1 MKKKKDSPTRNS
13 LAFPSAKQMASGATP
28 AKKEIGVFPSKNKT
42 AEAKLQ
48 AQQLIPEGANAVQP
62 AVEISASQR

>member
-1 MKKKKDSPTRNS
+1 
-13 LAFPSAKQMASGATP
+13 MASGATP